1 MARPETVK
9 NRGLEE
15 KEGACRFIPVLASS
29 FDFLKSPDEVNK
41 GIAKRMRQRRKE
53 KKITQVQLAK
63 YSDVSLGSIKRF
75 ERIGEISLTSLVK
88 IAFALG
94 CEDDFESLFARKGY
108 ASIEEV
114 INEGK

>member
-1 MARPETVK
+1 MLKTPK
-9 NRGLEE
+9 KIKILSMNN
-15 KEGACRFIPVLASS
+15 

-63 YSDVSLGSIKRF
+63 YSDVSLGSLKRF
-75 ERIGEISLTSLVK
+75 ERTGEISLTSLVK

>member
-1 MARPETVK
+1 M
-9 NRGLEE
+9 NN
-15 KEGACRFIPVLASS
+15 

-63 YSDVSLGSIKRF
+63 YSDVSLGSLKRC
-75 ERIGEISLTSLVK
+75 EISLTSLVK

>member
-1 MARPETVK
+1 MSRNLINLAKKVK
-9 NRGLEE
+9 
-15 KEGACRFIPVLASS
+15 ILAMNN
-29 FDFLKSPDEVNK
+29 FDFLKSPDEVNRD
-41 GIAKRMRQRRKE
+41 IARRMSRKRKE

-75 ERIGEISLTSLVK
+75 ERTGEISLTSLVK

-94 CEDDFESLFARKGY
+94 CEDDFEALFARKGY

-114 INEGK
+114 LNERE